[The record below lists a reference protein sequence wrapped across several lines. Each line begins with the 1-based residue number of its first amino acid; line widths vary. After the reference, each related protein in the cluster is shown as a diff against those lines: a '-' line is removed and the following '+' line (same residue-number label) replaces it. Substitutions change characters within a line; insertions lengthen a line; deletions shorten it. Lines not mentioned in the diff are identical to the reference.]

1 MVCGFVTLRP
11 GSIFITGK
19 THQVSSNTE
28 MELLR
33 SGIIFLSLSELVY
46 SSVNSKP
53 KCIENFLKE
62 RVVRKDEDERLGS
75 GTEEINLQKVLRS
88 LDGPTSELLY
98 LRDIPSHYK
107 QCQYFEPGTFR
118 PDPSLLIDFN
128 NGRLG
133 NQMSSLASVICLA
146 AELGLK
152 PMMIHKNFKFL
163 ERYFPNITSRVE
175 IVESRL
181 CSPWSDVQFT
191 ALEKRTGTKGETR
204 FYPASF

>member
-1 MVCGFVTLRP
+1 
-11 GSIFITGK
+11 
-19 THQVSSNTE
+19 

-33 SGIIFLSLSELVY
+33 SGIIFLSMAVVVFSEVKM
-46 SSVNSKP
+46 KP
-53 KCIENFLKE
+53 KCIQNFLKDRAVSE
-62 RVVRKDEDERLGS
+62 EKERLGTG
-75 GTEEINLQKVLRS
+75 GTETSEINLQTVLRS
-88 LDGPTSELLY
+88 LDGPTSELVY

-107 QCQYFEPGTFR
+107 QCQYFDPGTFY
-118 PDPSLLIDFN
+118 PDPSLLIDFS

-163 ERYFPNITSRVE
+163 ERYFPNITSRVD

-191 ALEKRTGTKGETR
+191 ALEHRMGTKGETH
-204 FYPASF
+204 FHTAIF

>member
-1 MVCGFVTLRP
+1 
-11 GSIFITGK
+11 
-19 THQVSSNTE
+19 

-33 SGIIFLSLSELVY
+33 SGIIFLSLSPLVF
-46 SSVNSKP
+46 STMKTKP

-62 RVVRKDEDERLGS
+62 RVVREDEDTRVVP
-75 GTEEINLQKVLRS
+75 GTDEINLQKVLRS
-88 LDGPTSELLY
+88 LDGPTSKLLY

-107 QCQYFEPGTFR
+107 QCQYFAPGTFY
-118 PDPSLLIDFN
+118 PDPSFLIDFS

-146 AELGLK
+146 TELGLR
-152 PMMIHKNFKFL
+152 PMIIHKNFKFL
-163 ERYFPNITSRVE
+163 DTYFTNITSVVE

-191 ALEKRTGTKGETR
+191 ALEGRTGTKGETQ
-204 FYPASF
+204 FYKVLFLQ